1 MDIYYKMDFKS
12 GFPEED
18 RVLGHANGG
27 LVPNGRL
34 YFDRMGQ
41 GEIIHDAPV
50 FDYFHL
56 QSFGPKEEWEWRLQD
71 VHGFIG
77 EYPTG
82 GGWYISDRF
91 KNLLDKFSIA
101 SHHYYA
107 TKLLYKGEKLD
118 YWIFRYSV
126 EPSKNVDFAKSI
138 FYVKETTE
146 LVEGIPSWDEFL
158 LIRRRYRKELSKTL
172 VLKKGVYHAYFDFAY
187 NIIEGDLLVSEKLK
201 TAIQEAGLVGLEFK
215 ELDYEV
221 EFSNPV

>member
-1 MDIYYKMDFKS
+1 MKYYKIDFKS

-41 GEIIHDAPV
+41 GEIIRDAPV

-82 GGWYISDRF
+82 GNWYISDRF
-91 KNLLDKFSIA
+91 KKLLEKFNIA
-101 SHHYYA
+101 NGYHFYA

-118 YWIFRYSV
+118 YWIFQFPV
-126 EPSKNVDFAKSI
+126 NPLQNFD
-138 FYVKETTE
+138 YVKSEY
-146 LVEGIPSWDEFL
+146 S
-158 LIRRRYRKELSKTL
+158 
-172 VLKKGVYHAYFDFAY
+172 
-187 NIIEGDLLVSEKLK
+187 IEGQSERLTGIQNQRDYEAFDYKLYKETKKDIVWKKTVFIRPFDMIMSMNDGRLVSEALK
-201 TAIQEAGLVGLEFK
+201 NAIEKAGLEGLVFE
-215 ELDYEV
+215 ELKDDIEISESV
-221 EFSNPV
+221 